1 MEASDKNPNV
11 AVSYDES
18 LEDILRSL
26 GLEMKPGTTHSTI
39 ITSSAPK
46 LKKAGE

>member
-1 MEASDKNPNV
+1 MKALDKNPYV
-11 AVSYDES
+11 VVSHDES

-26 GLEMKPGTTHSTI
+26 GLGMKPGTTHSTI